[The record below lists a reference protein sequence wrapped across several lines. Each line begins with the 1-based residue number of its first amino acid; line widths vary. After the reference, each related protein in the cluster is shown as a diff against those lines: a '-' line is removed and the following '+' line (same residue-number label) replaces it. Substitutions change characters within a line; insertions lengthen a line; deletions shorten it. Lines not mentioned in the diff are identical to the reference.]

1 MIRVGLDTMG
11 GDFAPVAW
19 DAQAAVL
26 ELEASEDVS
35 WSGIVKDVDG
45 NEVIGASL
53 SPSNGVGAASVNVI
67 LPYSTDIFDVTQYY
81 VELTT
86 SDSRI
91 PVDIQTIRARIDQEI
106 CPYTPFGTVWGN
118 SFMSAWNQ
126 SGFVANASF
135 SAETATASGSSSLSN
150 PGKDNGYIKGR
161 YIFTFTVA
169 ETGLGVLQFYTII
182 AAVTHKFNI
191 SATRAGETVF
201 FKEYELG
208 TTNRTLVSCEM
219 DLEKGDI
226 VKIEYSNGSSNAKLL
241 CGKTYPISWTKKQ

>member
-67 LPYSTDIFDVTQYY
+67 LPYSTDIFDVT
-81 VELTT
+81 
-86 SDSRI
+86 
-91 PVDIQTIRARIDQEI
+91 
-106 CPYTPFGTVWGN
+106 
-118 SFMSAWNQ
+118 
-126 SGFVANASF
+126 
-135 SAETATASGSSSLSN
+135 
-150 PGKDNGYIKGR
+150 
-161 YIFTFTVA
+161 
-169 ETGLGVLQFYTII
+169 
-182 AAVTHKFNI
+182 HKFNI